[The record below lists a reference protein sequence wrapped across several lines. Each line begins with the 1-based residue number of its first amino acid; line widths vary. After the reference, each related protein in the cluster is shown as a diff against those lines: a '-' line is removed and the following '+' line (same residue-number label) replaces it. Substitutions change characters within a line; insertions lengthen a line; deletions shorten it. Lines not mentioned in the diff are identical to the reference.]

1 VNPFTRAASSVVI
14 GLALIVSAGC
24 SDNIALV
31 GRPTLQLDQDEL
43 FAEIDRVDTSSRQI
57 HLRLEDSRNRVV
69 GYSADARAIYHG
81 REYPIDQLES
91 GDKVSM
97 QLKQDSRGNSYTDFV
112 RVHENIMD
120 RNLDLGATARPATT
134 TQTVDGRVE
143 HVDFPRSSFELSDQS
158 RQSFFV
164 SLPDHAR
171 RSDLDRFR
179 ALRTGDYVSVE
190 GRFTSRDRFELESFL
205 RDNR

>member
-1 VNPFTRAASSVVI
+1 MNLFNRAASCVVV
-14 GLALIVSAGC
+14 GLALTLSAGC

-43 FAEIDRVDTSSRQI
+43 FAEIDRVDSSSRQI

-91 GDKVSM
+91 GDKVSL
-97 QLKQDSRGNSYTDFV
+97 QLKRDSRGNSYTDFV

-120 RNLDLGATARPATT
+120 RNLDLATARPATT
-134 TQTVDGRVE
+134 TQTVDGVVE

>member
-1 VNPFTRAASSVVI
+1 MNLFNRVASSVVV
-14 GLALIVSAGC
+14 GLALTMSAGC
-24 SDNIALV
+24 TDNIALV

-91 GDKVSM
+91 GDKVSL
-97 QLKQDSRGNSYTDFV
+97 QLKRDSRGNSYTDFV

-120 RNLDLGATARPATT
+120 RNLDLATARPATT
-134 TQTVDGRVE
+134 TQTVDGVVE

>member
-1 VNPFTRAASSVVI
+1 VNPFNRAASCVVV
-14 GLALIVSAGC
+14 GLALTMSAGC

-57 HLRLEDSRNRVV
+57 HLRLEDSRNRAV

-91 GDKVSM
+91 GDKVSL

-120 RNLDLGATARPATT
+120 RNLDLASARPATT

>member
-1 VNPFTRAASSVVI
+1 VNPFNRAASCVVV
-14 GLALIVSAGC
+14 GLALTMSAGC

-57 HLRLEDSRNRVV
+57 HLRLEDSRNRAV

-91 GDKVSM
+91 GDKVSL

-120 RNLDLGATARPATT
+120 RNLDLASARPATT

-164 SLPDHAR
+164 SLPAHAR

-179 ALRTGDYVSVE
+179 ALRTGDYVRVE

>member
-1 VNPFTRAASSVVI
+1 MNPFNRAASCVVV
-14 GLALIVSAGC
+14 GLALTMSAGC

-31 GRPTLQLDQDEL
+31 GRPTLQLDQEEL

-69 GYSADARAIYHG
+69 GYSADARAVYHG

-91 GDKVSM
+91 GDKVSL

-112 RVHENIMD
+112 RVHENTMD
-120 RNLDLGATARPATT
+120 RNLDLGASARPVTT

-164 SLPDHAR
+164 SLPAHAR
-171 RSDLDRFR
+171 RSDLGSFSRAADR
-179 ALRTGDYVSVE
+179 
-190 GRFTSRDRFELESFL
+190 
-205 RDNR
+205 

>member
-1 VNPFTRAASSVVI
+1 VNPFNRAASCVVV
-14 GLALIVSAGC
+14 GLALTMSAGC

-31 GRPTLQLDQDEL
+31 GRPTLQLDQEEL

-69 GYSADARAIYHG
+69 GYSADARAVYHG

-112 RVHENIMD
+112 RVHESIWD
-120 RNLDLGATARPATT
+120 RNPDLGAAGQPATAM
-134 TQTVDGRVE
+134 QTVDGRVE

-164 SLPDHAR
+164 SLPAHAR

-179 ALRTGDYVSVE
+179 ALRTGDHVRVE

>member
-1 VNPFTRAASSVVI
+1 MNLFNRVASSVVV
-14 GLALIVSAGC
+14 GLALTMSAGC
-24 SDNIALV
+24 TDNIALV

-43 FAEIDRVDTSSRQI
+43 FAEIDRVDSSSRQI

-91 GDKVSM
+91 GDKVSL
-97 QLKQDSRGNSYTDFV
+97 QLKRDSRGNSYTDFV

-120 RNLDLGATARPATT
+120 RNLDLATARPATT
-134 TQTVDGRVE
+134 TQTVDGVVE

>member
-1 VNPFTRAASSVVI
+1 VNPFNRAASCVVV
-14 GLALIVSAGC
+14 GLALTMSAGC

-31 GRPTLQLDQDEL
+31 GRPTLQLDQEEL

-57 HLRLEDSRNRVV
+57 HLRLEDSGNRMV

-91 GDKVSM
+91 GDKVSL

-112 RVHENIMD
+112 RVHENTMD
-120 RNLDLGATARPATT
+120 RNLDLGASARPVTT

-164 SLPDHAR
+164 SLPAHAR
-171 RSDLDRFR
+171 RSDLGSFSRAADR
-179 ALRTGDYVSVE
+179 
-190 GRFTSRDRFELESFL
+190 
-205 RDNR
+205 

>member
-1 VNPFTRAASSVVI
+1 MNLFNRAASCVVV
-14 GLALIVSAGC
+14 GLALTMSAGC

-91 GDKVSM
+91 GDKVSL
-97 QLKQDSRGNSYTDFV
+97 QLKRDSRGNSYTDFV

-120 RNLDLGATARPATT
+120 RNLDLATARPATT
-134 TQTVDGRVE
+134 TQTVDGVVE

>member
-1 VNPFTRAASSVVI
+1 MNLFNRAASCVVV
-14 GLALIVSAGC
+14 GLALTMSAGC
-24 SDNIALV
+24 TDNIALV

-43 FAEIDRVDTSSRQI
+43 FAEIDRVDSSSRQI

-91 GDKVSM
+91 GDKVSL
-97 QLKQDSRGNSYTDFV
+97 QLKRDSRGNSYTDFV

-120 RNLDLGATARPATT
+120 RNLDLATARPATT
-134 TQTVDGRVE
+134 TQTVDGVVE